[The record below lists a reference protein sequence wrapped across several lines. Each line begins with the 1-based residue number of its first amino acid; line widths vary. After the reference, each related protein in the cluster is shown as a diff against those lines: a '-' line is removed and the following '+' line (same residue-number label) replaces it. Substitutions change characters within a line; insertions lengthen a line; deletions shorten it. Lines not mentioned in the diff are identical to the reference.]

1 MTVNI
6 KPMADWTRKTQFRP
20 LHPPVFP
27 DGEPTQAEVQ
37 LALALFA
44 ELDDESKTWYGGA
57 RFEASLR
64 DRLAK

>member
-1 MTVNI
+1 MNVNI
-6 KPMADWTRKTQFRP
+6 TLMPAWARQMKYKP
-20 LHPPVFP
+20 LHPPIFP
-27 DGEPTQAEVQ
+27 DGDPTQDELE